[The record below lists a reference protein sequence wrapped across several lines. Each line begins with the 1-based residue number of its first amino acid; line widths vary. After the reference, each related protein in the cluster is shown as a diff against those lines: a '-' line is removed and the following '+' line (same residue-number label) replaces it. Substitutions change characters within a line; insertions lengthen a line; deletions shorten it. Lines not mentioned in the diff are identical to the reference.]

1 MKKLFLLLFSL
12 LFSFNSYGEWVLV
25 TTTTVGDKI
34 GSKIYVDKD
43 TIKKKDGFTYN
54 WELSDFSKT
63 WSSGSKS
70 AKTFIQSDCSLYRR
84 KVLSMVFY
92 NNPMGKGEINFSNQ
106 NASEWQYPP
115 PNSNGHNLI
124 KYVCNAR

>member
-1 MKKLFLLLFSL
+1 MKKLLILLFSL
-12 LFSFNSYGEWVLV
+12 LISFNSYGEWVLV
-25 TTTTVGDKI
+25 TTTTVSDTK

-54 WELSDFSKT
+54 WELSNFSKT
-63 WSSGSKS
+63 WSSGAKS
-70 AKTFIQSDCSLYRR
+70 AKAFTQSDCSLYRR
-84 KVLSMVFY
+84 KVLTIVFY
-92 NNPMGKGEINFSNQ
+92 NNPMGEGEINY
-106 NASEWQYPP
+106 SEEGPTEWHYPP